1 MKWSWQIGRVAG
13 IGVFVHVTL
22 FILLG
27 WVGVNY
33 FLPRH
38 SWEDAARG
46 LGFIVSLFAI
56 VVLHEL
62 GHALTAKKFGIRT
75 RDITLLPIGGVA
87 RLEKIPEN
95 PKQELL
101 VALAGPAVNVILA
114 VLFAGAL
121 AATGQLSALTEAPL
135 VGGPFLA
142 QLVWVNTV
150 MALFNLLPAFPMD
163 GGRVLRAWLAMRM
176 DHVRATH
183 IAAHVGQGM
192 AWLFGLIGLFGQPL
206 LVFIALFVWMGAT
219 HEASLAQLKSALGGI
234 PVSRVMITEFR
245 ALSPGETLT
254 QAMDHILSGCQH
266 DFPVVADG
274 RVVGVLT
281 RAVLLTGLAQ
291 RGREAKVGEVMQQ
304 QFKTA
309 EPSETAESAFARLQE
324 CECHTLPVLRNGQ
337 LVGMLTMET
346 LGEFLMI
353 QAALHKVRPGR
364 RRAGVEVSDGRPA

>member
-13 IGVFVHVTL
+13 IGIFVHVTL

-38 SWEDAARG
+38 NWEDAARG
-46 LGFIVSLFAI
+46 LGFVVCLFAI

-87 RLEKIPEN
+87 RLERIPED

-114 VLFAGAL
+114 VLFSGAL
-121 AATGQLSALTEAPL
+121 AAAGQLSALTEAQL

-142 QLVWVNTV
+142 QLVWVNAV

-192 AWLFGLIGLFGQPL
+192 AWLFGLIGLFGYPL
-206 LVFIALFVWMGAT
+206 LIFIALFVWMGAT

-266 DFPVVADG
+266 DFPVVEEG

-281 RAVLLTGLAQ
+281 RASLLTGLAR
-291 RGREAKVGEVMQQ
+291 RGREAKVGEVMHT

-324 CECHTLPVLRNGQ
+324 CECHTLPVLRHGQ
-337 LVGMLTMET
+337 LVGMLTMEN
-346 LGEFLMI
+346 LGEFLMK
-353 QAALHKVRPGR
+353 QAALQKVRPGP
-364 RRAGVEVSDGRPA
+364 RRAGVEISEGRPA

>member
-101 VALAGPAVNVILA
+101 VAL
-114 VLFAGAL
+114 
-121 AATGQLSALTEAPL
+121 
-135 VGGPFLA
+135 
-142 QLVWVNTV
+142 
-150 MALFNLLPAFPMD
+150 
-163 GGRVLRAWLAMRM
+163 
-176 DHVRATH
+176 
-183 IAAHVGQGM
+183 
-192 AWLFGLIGLFGQPL
+192 
-206 LVFIALFVWMGAT
+206 
-219 HEASLAQLKSALGGI
+219 
-234 PVSRVMITEFR
+234 
-245 ALSPGETLT
+245 
-254 QAMDHILSGCQH
+254 
-266 DFPVVADG
+266 
-274 RVVGVLT
+274 
-281 RAVLLTGLAQ
+281 
-291 RGREAKVGEVMQQ
+291 
-304 QFKTA
+304 
-309 EPSETAESAFARLQE
+309 
-324 CECHTLPVLRNGQ
+324 
-337 LVGMLTMET
+337 
-346 LGEFLMI
+346 
-353 QAALHKVRPGR
+353 
-364 RRAGVEVSDGRPA
+364 

>member
-1 MKWSWQIGRVAG
+1 M
-13 IGVFVHVTL
+13 
-22 FILLG
+22 
-27 WVGVNY
+27 
-33 FLPRH
+33 
-38 SWEDAARG
+38 
-46 LGFIVSLFAI
+46 
-56 VVLHEL
+56 
-62 GHALTAKKFGIRT
+62 
-75 RDITLLPIGGVA
+75 
-87 RLEKIPEN
+87 
-95 PKQELL
+95 
-101 VALAGPAVNVILA
+101 ILA

-324 CECHTLPVLRNGQ
+324 CECHTLPVLRRGQ
-337 LVGMLTMET
+337 LVGMLTMEN